1 MNYKK
6 TVAAFVLILPAFFL
20 TAEAKLYKW
29 VDEKGVTHYGE
40 TIPPEYAGKDN
51 VLFDDKGRVIK
62 KNTQLTA
69 EERRAANEAAIQ
81 KRQAELSA
89 TEQYR
94 KDKMLLNTYSNE
106 KEIDLARDRNL
117 QQVEA
122 LFNSIQL
129 LQKSAEVSA
138 QDFQQEAKQFTAAGK
153 PIPVSLKKDIADA
166 EKKLIKLQQR
176 QVKAQE
182 KKDAILANFEADK
195 LRYRKLTESME
206 RR

>member
-6 TVAAFVLILPAFFL
+6 TVAAFFLLIPAFFL

-69 EERRAANEAAIQ
+69 EERRAANEAAVQ

-89 TEQYR
+89 MDQNR
-94 KDKMLLNTYSNE
+94 KDKMLLYTYSNE

-122 LFNSIQL
+122 LTNSIQL
-129 LQKSAEVSA
+129 LQKSAEESVK
-138 QDFQQEAKQFTAAGK
+138 DFQLEAKQFTAAGK
-153 PIPVSLKKDIADA
+153 PIPASLKKDMADA
-166 EKKLIKLQQR
+166 DKKMIKLQQR
-176 QVKAQE
+176 LAKAQE
-182 KKDAILANFEADK
+182 KRDAILANFEADK
-195 LRYRKLTESME
+195 LRYRKLTESNE
-206 RR
+206 RH

>member
-6 TVAAFVLILPAFFL
+6 AMAAFILIIPALFI

-69 EERRAANEAAIQ
+69 AERQAANEAAIQ
-81 KRQAELSA
+81 KRKSELSA
-89 TEQYR
+89 KEQNR

-122 LFNSIQL
+122 LTNSIQL
-129 LQKSAEVSA
+129 LQKSAEESA
-138 QDFQQEAKQFTAAGK
+138 KGFQLEAKQFTAAGK
-153 PIPVSLKKDIADA
+153 PIPASLKKDIADA
-166 EKKLIKLQQR
+166 DKKMIKLQQR
-176 QVKAQE
+176 LAKAQE
-182 KKDAILANFEADK
+182 KREAILANFEGDK
-195 LRYRKLTESME
+195 IRYRKLTESK
-206 RR
+206 

>member
-1 MNYKK
+1 MKFKK
-6 TVAAFVLILPAFFL
+6 TIAAFIFIIPAFYL

-69 EERRAANEAAIQ
+69 EERRAANEAAVQ

-89 TEQYR
+89 KEQNR

-106 KEIDLARDRNL
+106 NEIDLARDRNL

-122 LFNSIQL
+122 LTNSIQL
-129 LQKSAEVSA
+129 LQKSAEESA
-138 QDFQQEAKQFTAAGK
+138 KDFQQEAKQFTAAGK
-153 PIPVSLKKDIADA
+153 PIPASLKKDIADSD
-166 EKKLIKLQQR
+166 KKIIKLQQR
-176 QVKAQE
+176 LAKALE
-182 KKDAILANFEADK
+182 KRDAIRANFEANK
-195 LRYRKLTESME
+195 IRYRKLTESNE
-206 RR
+206 RN